1 MSKQMKKKRKFDFW
15 VIASLVILGLYLLF
29 MVYPLFKIV
38 RQSVLDEKTG
48 EFTMR
53 YFIKFFSQ
61 PYYFRTL
68 INSFKVAIAACVLSL
83 ILGVPLAYLYNMY
96 EIKGRKTLQM
106 LIILSSMSAPFIGA
120 YAWVKLLGRAG
131 VITKFIKAIT
141 GITIPSIY
149 GFNGILLVLSLKL
162 FPLVFLYVS
171 GAMKN
176 VDNSLLEASAN
187 MGISGA
193 KRFFKVVLP
202 LCMPSILAA
211 TLMVFM
217 RAIADFGTP
226 LMIGEGYTTFP
237 VIIYNEYVG
246 EVGTNHNFASAI
258 AVLAILI
265 TLGFFLIQR
274 YLTNRNSFS
283 MSAMHHIERTKAK
296 PVMNILIHLYAY
308 GLVAIALLPQVYL
321 IYLSFR
327 KTNPGGEVFQPGFSL
342 DSYRYVF
349 DRMGNTIWN
358 TIRICGSALIL
369 IIALA
374 VLISYLTVRRR
385 NVLNACIDTLSMVPY
400 IIPGAVVGISLIL
413 AFNNPVLPL
422 VGTATIMIVSM
433 CIRRIPYTIRSSVAI
448 LAQIP
453 LSIDEAAESLGAG
466 KVKTLLKVT
475 LPMMF
480 SGVFAGAVMSWV
492 TLITELSSSLLL
504 YSFRTQTLNVAVYKA
519 VGNGTDGRACALA
532 TIVTV
537 FTVISLLIFNKIS
550 KDGEIML

>member
-1 MSKQMKKKRKFDFW
+1 MKKKRKFDFW

-308 GLVAIALLPQVYL
+308 GLVAIALLPQAYL

>member
-1 MSKQMKKKRKFDFW
+1 MKKKRKFDFW

-537 FTVISLLIFNKIS
+537 FTVISLLVFNKIS

>member
-1 MSKQMKKKRKFDFW
+1 MKKKRKFDFW

-83 ILGVPLAYLYNMY
+83 ILGVPLAYVYNMY

>member
-1 MSKQMKKKRKFDFW
+1 MKKKRKFDFW

-68 INSFKVAIAACVLSL
+68 INSCKVAIAACVLSL

>member
-1 MSKQMKKKRKFDFW
+1 MKKKRKFDFW

-131 VITKFIKAIT
+131 VITKSIKAIT

>member
-1 MSKQMKKKRKFDFW
+1 MKKKRKFDFW

-433 CIRRIPYTIRSSVAI
+433 CIRRLPYTIRSSVAI

>member
-1 MSKQMKKKRKFDFW
+1 MKKKRKFDFW

-537 FTVISLLIFNKIS
+537 FTVISLFIFNKIS

>member
-1 MSKQMKKKRKFDFW
+1 MKKKRKFDFW

-61 PYYFRTL
+61 PYYFSTL

>member
-1 MSKQMKKKRKFDFW
+1 MKKKRKFDFW

-187 MGISGA
+187 MGISGT

>member
-1 MSKQMKKKRKFDFW
+1 MKKKRKFDFW

-193 KRFFKVVLP
+193 KRFFKLVLP
-202 LCMPSILAA
+202 LCMPSVLAA

>member
-1 MSKQMKKKRKFDFW
+1 MKKRKIDFW
-15 VIASLVILGLYLLF
+15 MMASLVLLGLYLLF
-29 MVYPLFKIV
+29 MVYPLLRIAI
-38 RQSVLDEKTG
+38 QSVTDENDGHLTL
-48 EFTMR
+48 R
-53 YFIKFFSQ
+53 YFIKFFGQ
-61 PYYFRTL
+61 PFYSRTL
-68 INSFKVAIAACVLSL
+68 LNSFKVALCTCAISL
-83 ILGVPLAYLYNMY
+83 VIGVPLAYLYNIY
-96 EIKGRKTLQM
+96 EVKGRKLLQV

-131 VITKFIKAIT
+131 VITKFIKVLT
-141 GITIPSIY
+141 GITIPNIY
-149 GFNGILLVLSLKL
+149 GFSGILLVLSLKL

-187 MGISGA
+187 MGVSGL
-193 KRFFKVVLP
+193 KRFFTVVIP

-258 AVLAILI
+258 AVLAIVI
-265 TLGFFLIQR
+265 TLVFFLIQR
-274 YLTNRNSFS
+274 YLNNKHSFS
-283 MSAMHHIERTKAK
+283 MSAMHHVERKKAK
-296 PVMNILIHLYAY
+296 PLGSFFIHLYGY

-327 KTNPGGEVFQPGFSL
+327 KTNPGGEVFQLGFSF

-349 DRMGNTIWN
+349 NKMGNTIWN
-358 TIRICGSALIL
+358 TIRICGSSLIL
-369 IIALA
+369 IIVIAI
-374 VLISYLTVRRR
+374 LIAYLTVRRK
-385 NVLNACIDTLSMVPY
+385 NVINAVVDTLSMVPY
-400 IIPGAVVGISLIL
+400 VIPGAVVGISMIL
-413 AFNNPVLPL
+413 AFNNKVIPL
-422 VGTATIMIVSM
+422 VGTTTIMVVAM
-433 CIRRIPYTIRSSVAI
+433 CVRRIPYTIRSSVAI
-448 LAQIP
+448 LSQIP

-466 KVKTLLKVT
+466 KFKTLCKITV
-475 LPMMF
+475 PMMF
-480 SGVFAGAVMSWV
+480 NGIFAGAIMSWV

-519 VGNGTDGRACALA
+519 VSNGTDGRACALA
-532 TIVTV
+532 SIVTL
-537 FTVISLLIFNKIS
+537 FTVISLLLFNRIS
-550 KDGEIML
+550 KDGEIMA

>member
-1 MSKQMKKKRKFDFW
+1 MKKKRKFDFW

-171 GAMKN
+171 GALKN

>member
-1 MSKQMKKKRKFDFW
+1 MKKKRKFDFW

-550 KDGEIML
+550 KDGEIIL

>member
-1 MSKQMKKKRKFDFW
+1 MKKKRKFDFW

-29 MVYPLFKIV
+29 MVYPRFKIV

>member
-1 MSKQMKKKRKFDFW
+1 MKKKRKFDFW

-400 IIPGAVVGISLIL
+400 IIPGAVVGISLII

>member
-1 MSKQMKKKRKFDFW
+1 MKKKRKFDFW

-48 EFTMR
+48 EFTMS

>member
-1 MSKQMKKKRKFDFW
+1 MKKKRKFDFW

-342 DSYRYVF
+342 DSFRYVF

>member
-1 MSKQMKKKRKFDFW
+1 MKKKRKFDFW

-327 KTNPGGEVFQPGFSL
+327 KTTPGGEVFQPGFSL

>member
-1 MSKQMKKKRKFDFW
+1 MKKKRKFDFW

>member
-1 MSKQMKKKRKFDFW
+1 MKKKRNIDFW